1 MPFLLRRVKL
11 QTVMIEMIIGTHWQM
26 NCELTL
32 VIGLN

>member
-1 MPFLLRRVKL
+1 
-11 QTVMIEMIIGTHWQM
+11 MIEMIIGTHWQM